1 MTEPE
6 VLRKVSDDVFEIV
19 DEKWTKEGHK
29 PLHWRRGWHQLH
41 FKVSDIRVYQGCKLS
56 KYAVE
61 NFGLTEDKRPA
72 RQQVVADPGVITLIE
87 GRVEG
92 GDPATYFSQAVKLEG
107 DEELF
112 EVENLTGPIL
122 LEIRPSEP
130 SGTEGGGNTAGLYPG
145 SVFPMDHDPGPE
157 DLCIS
162 LTMPEEYVA
171 LLVSELKE
179 DPSKK
184 LDVRV
189 QVFAYTYEVD
199 DALREPFHSQ
209 QILIQGSF
217 TDCIVISAWV
227 TSAVG
232 YQTQDE
238 EKETGFDDPIRPEV
252 TTEELLLQR
261 IAQTLDKQAKAI
273 AGLGA
278 GLWVLVLVAA
288 INLFK

>member
-19 DEKWTKEGHK
+19 DEKGAKEGHK
-29 PLHWRRGWHQLH
+29 SLHWRRGWHQLH
-41 FKVSDIRVYQGCKLS
+41 FKVSDIRVSQGCKLS

-61 NFGLTEDKRPA
+61 NFGLTEGKRPA
-72 RQQVVADPGVITLIE
+72 RQQVVADPGVITLVE

-92 GDPATYFSQAVKLEG
+92 GDPATCFSQAAKVDG
-107 DEELF
+107 DEDLF
-112 EVENLTGPIL
+112 EVHSLNGPKL
-122 LEIRPSEP
+122 VEIRPGDP
-130 SGTEGGGNTAGLYPG
+130 TEKEGEGNTAGLYPG
-145 SVFPMDHDPGPE
+145 SVFPMDYDPGPE

-189 QVFAYTYEVD
+189 HVFAYTYEVD
-199 DALREPFHSQ
+199 DALREPFHSK

-238 EKETGFDDPIRPEV
+238 EKETDFDDPTQPEV
-252 TTEELLLQR
+252 TNEELLLQR

-288 INLFK
+288 LTLFK